1 MGAALLLE
9 WAPSQSHDRS
19 AFDAVIGAMPRRITG
34 MTQREHAA
42 AGARVSVWTHDLAR
56 TPGLARDPASGS
68 FLAVIG
74 NPSPT
79 NGAHAEGEA
88 LLERLLRACLADGID
103 AFGAVSPPFGC
114 AFYDGRTGEAHVR
127 IDRLG
132 FQHLYLRTGIDGRTW
147 ICSSGLALAC
157 ALPSTVDPR
166 HVAEWLAM
174 GHFMSDRTLVREVR
188 KLNCG
193 EHIHLTRSGATS
205 TDGWQPSSPHPDIPG
220 GTHGL
225 VDRFGAEFQ
234 KSVVATAVGS
244 RLATEM
250 TGGID
255 SRYLLATLLDRD
267 ISALAWTLGQPGWNE
282 LRIIGQLRKKRAFA
296 HRLVALDTDIVPRLP
311 SLVQEMQ
318 ELSDGEANAL
328 EYAPLLI
335 AFDELAPVRKT
346 SLSGVA
352 GEIARGFYFGL
363 LKASRQQRGV
373 PIEALL
379 VKETRP
385 AAPARDAFARELGL
399 DPTAELRAVVE
410 DFVARSPAATPEGI
424 LEDLYLRA
432 RLQRFAGRNFTTT
445 GYFCRQGLPYFGND
459 FVEFVLRLPYEVKH
473 DGWIIRKSL
482 MQIAPDLARVPLTAG
497 MAVAPPTPLRPDR
510 TLRRYS
516 SLARRAAAKYGGNA
530 GRRLAATG
538 PEMVPWTAVRADP
551 AFREWVR
558 GLLLDTDARTS
569 SYLNRDR
576 VRSVIETSLGGR
588 SLYPLGLLLTL
599 ELTLRRL
606 ASGSQAT

>member
-9 WAPSQSHDRS
+9 WAPSQRGKGD
-19 AFDAVIGAMPRRITG
+19 FDAVVAAMPRRIAG
-34 MTQREHAA
+34 MTQKHHTAPGIRIC
-42 AGARVSVWTHDLAR
+42 VWTHDLAR
-56 TPGLARDPASGS
+56 TPGLAADPATGS

-74 NPSPT
+74 NPSVATGVP
-79 NGAHAEGEA
+79 AEGDE
-88 LLERLLRACLADGID
+88 LLDGLLRACLADGTR
-103 AFGAVSPPFGC
+103 AFAAVSPPFAC
-114 AFYDGRTGEAHVR
+114 VFYDGRQREAHVL

-132 FQHLYLRTGIDGRTW
+132 FQHLYMRIDNAPGAW
-147 ICSSGLALAC
+147 VCSSGLALAS
-157 ALPSTVDPR
+157 ALGSTVEAR

-193 EHIHLTRSGATS
+193 EHVHLTSGGAKSRGGWEPTS
-205 TDGWQPSSPHPDIPG
+205 SHPDLEESDE
-220 GTHGL
+220 L
-225 VDRFGAEFQ
+225 VDRFGSEFR

-244 RLATEM
+244 GVATEM

-255 SRYLLATLLDRD
+255 SRYLLATLLDSGV
-267 ISALAWTLGQPGWNE
+267 SALAWTLGQPGWNE
-282 LRIIGQLRKKRAFA
+282 LRTIERLREKRAFP
-296 HRLVALDTDIVPRLP
+296 HRLVALGANVVHRLP
-311 SLVQEMQ
+311 SLVEEMQ

-328 EYAPLLI
+328 EYAPLLV
-335 AFDELAPVRKT
+335 AFDELATARKT

-363 LKASRQQRGV
+363 LGASRQERGV

-385 AAPARDAFARELGL
+385 AAPAKEAFARESGL
-399 DPTAELRAVVE
+399 DPTAELRSVIE
-410 DFVARSPAATPEGI
+410 DFVARSPADTPEGI

-445 GYFCRQGLPYFGND
+445 GYFCRQGLPYFGNE
-459 FVEFVLRLPYEVKH
+459 FVELVLRLPFQVKQ

-482 MQIAPDLARVPLTAG
+482 MRIAPDLAAVSLTAG
-497 MAVAPPTPLRPDR
+497 MAVAPASALRPDR
-510 TLRRYS
+510 ILRRYA
-516 SLARRAAAKYGGNA
+516 SLARRAAAKYGGKM
-530 GRRLAATG
+530 GRRLAVTG

-551 AFREWVR
+551 MFGEWTR
-558 GLLLDTDARTS
+558 ALLLDADAQSS
-569 SYLNRDR
+569 SYLNRER
-576 VRSVIETSLGGR
+576 VQAVIGNSLGGR

-599 ELTLRRL
+599 ELTLRKL
-606 ASGSQAT
+606 AGRGGVS